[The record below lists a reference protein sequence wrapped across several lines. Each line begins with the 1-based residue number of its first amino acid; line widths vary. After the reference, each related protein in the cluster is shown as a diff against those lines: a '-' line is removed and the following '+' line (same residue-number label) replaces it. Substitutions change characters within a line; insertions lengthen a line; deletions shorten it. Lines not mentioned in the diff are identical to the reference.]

1 VAERRKSI
9 LVVDDSEI
17 VLTYIS
23 MMLRR
28 MGYDRIMPAAAG
40 REALKLIKLFVPD
53 AVLLDIEMSDGITTL
68 KRIREKERT
77 THIPVIILTT
87 TSEAEAEETSR
98 RLQCAGYLTKPVKVT
113 DLNEVMN
120 NCITYNGGRKRRY
133 LRTTLEKRV
142 AVTSHG
148 ETKGYQAINLSE
160 GGVYLRKA
168 TPLPAGTQ
176 VIIDLP
182 VKDEQFLKLRGT
194 VIYTKTITGDIFK
207 VAPGM
212 AVEFQDV
219 SSEEAELLRGYIL
232 ELLTRDILEEQE
244 EPVITKN
251 HRIIY
256 F

>member
-9 LVVDDSEI
+9 LVVDDSE
-17 VLTYIS
+17 VFLTYIS
-23 MMLRR
+23 VMLRR

-53 AVLLDIEMSDGITTL
+53 VVLLDIEMPDSTATL
-68 KRIREKERT
+68 RRIREKEQT
-77 THIPVIILTT
+77 AHMPVIMLTT
-87 TSEAEAEETSR
+87 VSEAEARETSR
-98 RLQCAGYLTKPVKVT
+98 KLKCAGYLTKPVKVT
-113 DLNEVMN
+113 DLNEVIN
-120 NCITYNGGRKRRY
+120 KCITYHGGKKRKY

-160 GGVYLRKA
+160 GGIYLRKT
-168 TPLPAGTQ
+168 TPLPVGTQ
-176 VIIDLP
+176 VVIDLP
-182 VKDEQFLKLRGT
+182 LKDDKTLKLRGI

-219 SSEEAELLRGYIL
+219 SEEDSEILRAYIL
-232 ELLTRDILEEQE
+232 ELLTGDILEEQE
-244 EPVITKN
+244 EPVIIKN
-251 HRIIY
+251 QRIIY